1 MRAIFSI
8 GETLFCRRE
17 NKALSSRRQARVI
30 GDNSA
35 LSSGG
40 LRSVVT
46 TMSASPLADPLV
58 ALTLIVENK

>member
-1 MRAIFSI
+1 MVFRLW
-8 GETLFCRRE
+8 ETMFCRRE

-58 ALTLIVENK
+58 SLTLIVENK